1 MENYAMTGKILKID
15 LSTPAAE
22 IVKTA
27 DYAELSGGAS
37 LAYRILLKELPA
49 KLENAY
55 DQGNVLVLAA
65 GALTGSGIPGSCS
78 VAVAALSPITGVP
91 CCHQMN
97 GRIGTMLKY
106 AGYDA
111 VIITGA
117 SASPV
122 WVNINNNEVKMESAT
137 FLWGAGTHDTTA
149 QICATV
155 GREAAVAAIGP
166 AGENKLDIASIV
178 SLGGATADGL
188 GGVMG
193 SKNLKAIALR
203 GTGAVGIADMEGFA
217 SAMDELNKTW
227 LPAPGGSVV
236 PAKAQSWSDYH
247 APNSWW
253 NAAPGL
259 YWGASASGVETGECA
274 PGDTARMGLRT
285 LSVVRDFGEKAAD
298 AVVRAVACPSCASGC
313 ATLLHLPAL
322 ERAGLSPY
330 QLCGCEALR
339 NARGFMPK
347 VGEIPEPEK
356 EKEETEEETATVV
369 EHFEYSDLEIAAAAA
384 SLAEDFG
391 VGLLGG
397 QLAKNFRYAVD
408 SGQMEAALAKAE
420 YGSFDWELYRTG
432 NLSFLIDV
440 FRRLGKNNSKFAVLG
455 TADAAETWKFGE
467 EFQTA
472 DTAPVCSL
480 KRALDADKLHGAA
493 EAALAAV
500 SGDELRRPMT
510 QLLDCGLTADAVE
523 AIISAHCGAKTAV
536 KVKDDILVPDAKAE
550 LMGWSAKQS
559 YVASLLG
566 LCSRLWPISAAPA
579 KESGYTAN
587 PALTADLAGLVWGS
601 SISSEQLE
609 KEAQTGLTA
618 ARVLQCVH
626 AQNLDPSTL
635 DAVSDWVKAED
646 SLTEA
651 AVTAA
656 LAQLYKAFG
665 WNAVGL
671 PEEKLLKELGISHA
685 AELLKTLETAE
696 AEA

>member
-1 MENYAMTGKILKID
+1 MANNAMTGKILKID
-15 LSTPAAE
+15 LSTPGAE
-22 IVKTA
+22 ILKTA

-37 LAYRILLKELPA
+37 LAYRILLKELPTE
-49 KLENAY
+49 LENAY
-55 DQGNVLVLAA
+55 DQNNVLVLAA
-65 GALTGSGIPGSCS
+65 GALTGSGLAASCS

-97 GRIGTMLKY
+97 GRLGTMMKY

-111 VIITGA
+111 IVITGA

-122 WVNINNNEVKMESAT
+122 WVNINNNEVKMESAS
-137 FLWGAGTHDTTA
+137 FLWGAGTHDTVA

-155 GREAAVAAIGP
+155 GKETAVAAIGP

-178 SLGGATADGL
+178 SLGGAAADGL

-203 GTGAVGIADMEGFA
+203 GTGAVGIADPEAYQSLCKGI
-217 SAMDELNKTW
+217 DQVIC
-227 LPAPGGSVV
+227 APGGSVV
-236 PAKAQSWSDYH
+236 PAKAQSWSDCH

-259 YWGASASGVETGECA
+259 YWGASASGVETGECI

-285 LSVVRDFGEKAAD
+285 VSVVRDFGEKAAE
-298 AVVRAVACPSCASGC
+298 AVVRAVACPSCTSGC

-330 QLCGCEALR
+330 QLCGTEALR

-347 VGEIPEPEK
+347 VGELPEPEK
-356 EKEETEEETATVV
+356 KEESEEEAAPVV

-408 SGQMEAALAKAE
+408 SGKMEAALAKAE

-440 FRRLGKNNSKFAVLG
+440 FRRLGKNDGKFAVLG
-455 TADAAETWKFGE
+455 TADVAATWKFGE
-467 EFQTA
+467 EYQTA
-472 DTAPVCSL
+472 ETAPICGV

-500 SGDELRRPMT
+500 AGDELRRPMT
-510 QLLDCGLTADAVE
+510 QLLDCGLPADVVE
-523 AIISAHCGAKTAV
+523 SIISAHCGAKTAV
-536 KVKDDILVPDAKAE
+536 KVQDDILVPEAKAE

-559 YVASLLG
+559 YIASLLG
-566 LCSRLWPISAAPA
+566 LCSRLWPLSASPV
-579 KESGYTAN
+579 KEDGYTAN
-587 PALTADLAGLVWGS
+587 PLLCANMAAAVYGNGVDQTTLEQEALAG
-601 SISSEQLE
+601 I
-609 KEAQTGLTA
+609 TA

-626 AQNLDPSTL
+626 AQNLTPNTL
-635 DAVSDWVKAED
+635 DVVSDWVKADD

-656 LAQLYKAFG
+656 LEQLYQSLGWDKATG
-665 WNAVGL
+665 APSAAALKGL
-671 PEEKLLKELGISHA
+671 SNA
-685 AELLKTLETAE
+685 AELLAGIAE
-696 AEA
+696 E